1 MSDREALLVY
11 LSDGWALQAAGVRRE
26 RTGDLAADVILQN
39 GDQLHADRVALNR
52 AEARAAFVATVTR
65 DGWPEPRIVA
75 DGLHRLLP
83 EALAQVQEPAEPR
96 QSQADLLV
104 ELASAAELFHDPAGD
119 CYATVPVGQH
129 HETHR
134 IRARGF
140 RQWLA
145 RRFHEEQGKA
155 PGSQAMQ
162 DALTVLE
169 GQALFDGPEHPVHVR
184 LAGHEDK
191 IYFDLCDPAWRA
203 VEIDASGWRIV
214 ADPPVKFRRAAGMLP
229 LPVPEPG
236 GNLDEL
242 RALLNIGDGD
252 WRLVVAWLVQALRP
266 TGPYPVLVVN
276 GEQGA
281 AKTTLTRILRAL
293 VDPNMA
299 PVRSEPREVRDLMIA
314 ASNGWALGFDNL
326 SQVREWFSDALC
338 RLSTGGGFSTRALYA
353 NDEEQIFDAQRPVIL
368 NGITDLATR
377 PDLLDRALLL
387 NLPGIPEAQRRPEA
401 DVWADFQRRAPGILG
416 ALLDA
421 VSAALANISSTK
433 LDRLPRMADFALWV
447 SAAEHALGWEPGT
460 FLTVYSE
467 NRQFADAIARDAD
480 PVADALLAFLSGGK
494 NWAGTATELLAAL
507 NELQGEEKRKPLERA
522 KAWPTTPHALSGALR
537 RLAPVLQ
544 RSGVVVLFNRE
555 AGSGRRIIQLE
566 REGKSASQASQSSQP
581 GEKPHGDAE
590 IGCDAGCDAGDA
602 TTNQRHSGRHT
613 QNPHA
618 DAETEGGCDA
628 CDDCDAEKQSRSN
641 GHAPAADDDRALCR
655 GGCGG
660 YLLLAE
666 SRARG
671 YCERC
676 WKKVAA

>member
-1 MSDREALLVY
+1 M
-11 LSDGWALQAAGVRRE
+11 LQAAGVRRE
-26 RTGDLAADVILQN
+26 RSGDLAADVMLQN
-39 GDQLHADRVALNR
+39 GDQFHADRVALNR
-52 AEARAAFVATVTR
+52 AESREAFVATVTR

-104 ELASAAELFHDPAGD
+104 ALAAEADLFHDPAGD
-119 CYATVPVGQH
+119 CYATIPVGDH
-129 HETHR
+129 RETHR
-134 IRARGF
+134 LRTKGF

-145 RRFHEEQGKA
+145 RRFHEEHGKA

-162 DALTVLE
+162 DALVVLE
-169 GQALFDGPEHPVHVR
+169 GQALFDGPKHPVYVR
-184 LAGHEDK
+184 LAEHEGT
-191 IYFDLCDPAWRA
+191 IYLDLADAEWRA
-203 VEIDASGWRIV
+203 VAIDGGGWRILN
-214 ADPPVKFRRAAGMLP
+214 DPPVKFRRAAGMLP

-236 GNLDEL
+236 GSLDDL
-242 RALLNIGDGD
+242 RALLNIGDED
-252 WRLVVAWLVQALRP
+252 WYLVISWLVQALRP

-276 GEQGA
+276 GEQGS
-281 AKTTLTRILRAL
+281 AKTTLTRILKAL

-314 ASNGWALGFDNL
+314 ASNGWVLGFDNL
-326 SQVREWFSDALC
+326 SRVGGWFSDALC

-353 NDEEQIFDAQRPVIL
+353 NDEEQLFDAQRPVIL

-387 NLPGIPEAQRRPEA
+387 NLPSIPEARRRPEA
-401 DVWADFQRRAPGILG
+401 EVWADFQRRAPGILG

-421 VSAALANISSTK
+421 VSAALANISVTQ

-447 SAAEHALGWEPGT
+447 AAAEAALGWEMGT
-460 FLTVYSE
+460 FLEVYSE

-480 PVADALLAFLSGGK
+480 PVADALLGYLDEVEFWS
-494 NWAGTATELLAAL
+494 GTATELLAAL

-522 KAWPTTPHALSGALR
+522 KVWPTTPHALSGALR

-566 REGKSASQASQSSQP
+566 REGKPASQLSQSSHP
-581 GEKPHGDAE
+581 GGKPHADAE
-590 IGCDAGCDAGDA
+590 TGCDAGCDAGDA
-602 TTNQRHSGRHT
+602 ATNQRHSGRHT
-613 QNPHA
+613 QKPHA
-618 DAETEGGCDA
+618 DAENESGCDDR
-628 CDDCDAEKQSRSN
+628 DDCDAGIRSHSKR
-641 GHAPAADDDRALCR
+641 GTPRCR
-655 GGCGG
+655 GCGRVISAINRTG
-660 YLLLAE
+660 FCGTCLV
-666 SRARG
+666 RG
-671 YCERC
+671 N
-676 WKKVAA
+676 AA